1 MPRRPPLGRMPR
13 AGANG
18 VVLVT
23 RWCAIRVVCSWPW
36 SARFRQRLRTYW
48 WLWAAI
54 VVAVVILN
62 EVVDR
67 KVAGD
72 ENGHPGGDL
81 LIAIAVV
88 LIVAAVWEF
97 ATRASRRT

>member
-1 MPRRPPLGRMPR
+1 MPRRPPLERMPR
-13 AGANG
+13 AGATG

-23 RWCAIRVVCSWPW
+23 GDQGRMLSAVVR
-36 SARFRQRLRTYW
+36 RFRQRLRTYW

-62 EVVDR
+62 EVFDR

>member
-1 MPRRPPLGRMPR
+1 MPR
-13 AGANG
+13 AGATG
-18 VVLVT
+18 VVLV
-23 RWCAIRVVCSWPW
+23 RSGSYAPAVVR
-36 SARFRQRLRTYW
+36 RFRQRLRTYW

-62 EVVDR
+62 EVFDR

>member
-13 AGANG
+13 AGATG

-23 RWCAIRVVCSWPW
+23 RWCDQGRMLLAVVR
-36 SARFRQRLRTYW
+36 RFRQRLRTYW

>member
-1 MPRRPPLGRMPR
+1 MLL
-13 AGANG
+13 AVA
-18 VVLVT
+18 
-23 RWCAIRVVCSWPW
+23 
-36 SARFRQRLRTYW
+36 ARFRQRLRTYW

-67 KVAGD
+67 RVAGD
-72 ENGHPGGDL
+72 EHGHPGGDL

>member
-1 MPRRPPLGRMPR
+1 VPRRPPLGRMPR
-13 AGANG
+13 AGATG
-18 VVLVT
+18 VVLV
-23 RWCAIRVVCSWPW
+23 RSGSYAPAVVR
-36 SARFRQRLRTYW
+36 RFRQRLRTYW

-62 EVVDR
+62 EVFDR